1 MFSDTIAAISTPF
14 AQGGIGII
22 RISGADAKKVASKVF
37 RSIAGKDIEKLAGYM
52 ALFGFVF
59 DSSGEFDEAIL
70 LNFNK
75 PRSYTGEDVVEISV
89 HSGLYIL
96 KRVLRA
102 TLDAGARL
110 AEEGE
115 FTKRAFL
122 NGKLSLTQAESV
134 MDLISAQSG
143 QAVNAALNLKKGIVF
158 KKISKII
165 NTLVKID
172 AHISA
177 WVDYPEEDIID
188 INKKDILKSILDI
201 KSNLVTLADTFDISR
216 ILKGGINTAIVGKPN
231 VGKSTLMNLLSGT
244 NKSIVTDIPGT
255 TRDVIEENILLDDIV
270 LNLFDTAGLRETS
283 DIVEQHGVFLAKEK
297 IKEADIILA
306 VFDNSREFDE
316 QDEVII
322 KEVHNKKTIA
332 VINKIDLPSK
342 LNCNKILEKITNTV
356 AVDSYSIK
364 TKVIIANK
372 IKQVLDIEHLDSSTM
387 IISNERQLQCIR
399 SAINSIENVIDTIN
413 FGYTFDAISVD
424 IESTIDKLMELTGE
438 KVSESVVNQ
447 VFRNFC
453 VGK

>member
-37 RSIAGKDIEKLAGYM
+37 RSIAGKDIEKLAGYT

-102 TLDAGARL
+102 ALDAGARL

-158 KKISKII
+158 KEISEII

-188 INKKDILKSILDI
+188 IDKNDILKSILDI

-283 DIVEQHGVFLAKEK
+283 DIVEQHGVCLAKEK

-316 QDEVII
+316 QDEVIL
-322 KEVHNKKTIA
+322 KEIHNKKTIA

-342 LNCNKILEKITNTV
+342 LNCNKILEKIKNTV

-372 IKQVLDIEHLDSSTM
+372 IKQVLNIEHLDSSTM

-399 SAINSIENVIDTIN
+399 SAINSIENVINTIN
-413 FGYTFDAISVD
+413 SGYTFDAISVD

-447 VFRNFC
+447 VFKNFC

>member
-22 RISGADAKKVASKVF
+22 RISGVDAKKVASKVF
-37 RSIAGKDIEKLAGYM
+37 RSIAGKDIEKLAGYT

-102 TLDAGARL
+102 ALNAGARL

-158 KKISKII
+158 KEISEII

-188 INKKDILKSILDI
+188 IDKNDILKSILDI

-216 ILKGGINTAIVGKPN
+216 ILKGGINTAIIGKPN

-283 DIVEQHGVFLAKEK
+283 DIVEQHGVCLAKEK

-316 QDEVII
+316 QDEVIL

-342 LNCNKILEKITNTV
+342 LNCNKILEKIKNTV

-372 IKQVLDIEHLDSSTM
+372 IKQVLNIEHLDSSTM

-399 SAINSIENVIDTIN
+399 SAINSIENIIN
-413 FGYTFDAISVD
+413 TVNSGYMFDAISVD

-447 VFRNFC
+447 VFKNFC

>member
-37 RSIAGKDIEKLAGYM
+37 RSIAGKDIEKLAGYT

-102 TLDAGARL
+102 ALDAGARL

-158 KKISKII
+158 KEISEII

-188 INKKDILKSILDI
+188 IDKNDILKSILDI

-216 ILKGGINTAIVGKPN
+216 ILKGGINTAIIGKPN

-255 TRDVIEENILLDDIV
+255 TRDVIEENILLDDI
-270 LNLFDTAGLRETS
+270 FFTS
-283 DIVEQHGVFLAKEK
+283 
-297 IKEADIILA
+297 
-306 VFDNSREFDE
+306 
-316 QDEVII
+316 
-322 KEVHNKKTIA
+322 
-332 VINKIDLPSK
+332 
-342 LNCNKILEKITNTV
+342 NC
-356 AVDSYSIK
+356 
-364 TKVIIANK
+364 
-372 IKQVLDIEHLDSSTM
+372 
-387 IISNERQLQCIR
+387 
-399 SAINSIENVIDTIN
+399 
-413 FGYTFDAISVD
+413 
-424 IESTIDKLMELTGE
+424 
-438 KVSESVVNQ
+438 
-447 VFRNFC
+447 
-453 VGK
+453 

>member
-37 RSIAGKDIEKLAGYM
+37 RSIAGKDIEKLAGYT

-158 KKISKII
+158 KEISEII

-201 KSNLVTLADTFDISR
+201 KSNLVTLAGTFDISR

-316 QDEVII
+316 QDEVIL

-372 IKQVLDIEHLDSSTM
+372 IKQVLNIEHLDSSTM

-399 SAINSIENVIDTIN
+399 SAINSIENVINTIN
-413 FGYTFDAISVD
+413 SGYTFDAISVD
-424 IESTIDKLMELTGE
+424 IESTVDKLMELTGE

>member
-37 RSIAGKDIEKLAGYM
+37 RSIAGKDIEKLAGYT

-102 TLDAGARL
+102 ALDAGARL

-158 KKISKII
+158 KEISEII

-188 INKKDILKSILDI
+188 IDKNDILKSILDI

-283 DIVEQHGVFLAKEK
+283 DIVEQHGVCLAKEK

-316 QDEVII
+316 QDKVIL

-342 LNCNKILEKITNTV
+342 LNCNKILEKIKNTV

-372 IKQVLDIEHLDSSTM
+372 IKQVLNIEHLDSSTM

-399 SAINSIENVIDTIN
+399 SAINSIENVINTIN
-413 FGYTFDAISVD
+413 SGYTFDAISVD

-447 VFRNFC
+447 VFKNFC

>member
-37 RSIAGKDIEKLAGYM
+37 RSIAGKDIEKLAGYT

-102 TLDAGARL
+102 ALDAGARL

-158 KKISKII
+158 KEISEII

-188 INKKDILKSILDI
+188 IDKNDILKSILDI

-216 ILKGGINTAIVGKPN
+216 ILKGGINTAIIGKPN

-283 DIVEQHGVFLAKEK
+283 DIVEQHGVCLAKEK

-306 VFDNSREFDE
+306 VFDNSRKFDE
-316 QDEVII
+316 QDEVILN
-322 KEVHNKKTIA
+322 EVHNKKTIA
-332 VINKIDLPSK
+332 VINKVDLPSK
-342 LNCNKILEKITNTV
+342 LNCNKILEKIKNTV

-372 IKQVLDIEHLDSSTM
+372 IKQVLNIEHLDSSTM

-399 SAINSIENVIDTIN
+399 SAINSIENVINTIN
-413 FGYTFDAISVD
+413 SGYTFDAISVD

-447 VFRNFC
+447 VFKNFC

>member
-37 RSIAGKDIEKLAGYM
+37 RSIAGKDIEKLAGYT

-102 TLDAGARL
+102 ALDAGARL

-158 KKISKII
+158 KEISEII

-188 INKKDILKSILDI
+188 IDKNDILKSILDI

-216 ILKGGINTAIVGKPN
+216 ILKGGINTAIIGKPN

-283 DIVEQHGVFLAKEK
+283 DIVEQHGVCLAKEK

-306 VFDNSREFDE
+306 VFDNSRKFDE
-316 QDEVII
+316 QDEVILN
-322 KEVHNKKTIA
+322 EVHNKKTIA

-342 LNCNKILEKITNTV
+342 LNCNKILEKIKNTV

-372 IKQVLDIEHLDSSTM
+372 IKQVLNIEHLDSSTM

-399 SAINSIENVIDTIN
+399 SAINSIENVINTIN
-413 FGYTFDAISVD
+413 SGYTFDAISVD

-447 VFRNFC
+447 VFKNFC